1 MMQTGV
7 SSQCIS
13 CQWYIGDI
21 GTDLACAAFP
31 EGIPDGIFLG
41 RIDHRQP
48 YPGDMGIRW
57 AENPEYNQILE
68 DLEND
73 SNIERGNI
81 TSI

>member
-1 MMQTGV
+1 MQLGI

-13 CQWYIGDI
+13 CHWYIGDI

-41 RIDHRQP
+41 TIDHRLP

-57 AENPEYNQILE
+57 SESLEYNAILDQQE
-68 DLEND
+68 QQA
-73 SNIERGNI
+73 
-81 TSI
+81 